1 MKSSPKV
8 RVWPY
13 HYEGYD
19 SKGRFCSYW
28 HQIEEVLLLKPE
40 EVLEVGIGSGFVS
53 EYLKKLGV
61 KIVTLDIEKGLK
73 PDFTGSVLEL
83 PFADE
88 SFEVV
93 TCFEVLEHLSY
104 QHFNKALSE
113 IWRVSKSHLILS
125 LPDINTVY
133 RIDVQVPKLG
143 EIKRLVSLSRVKRLI
158 PLPRGKKPA
167 YVFNGEHH
175 WEIGQA
181 GYPLSKVTADI
192 KETGFEI
199 QKTYKVFEEPD
210 HRFFILKKTKR

>member
-1 MKSSPKV
+1 V

-13 HYEGYD
+13 HYASYD

-28 HQIEEVLLLKPE
+28 HQIEEILWLEPK

-61 KIVTLDIEKGLK
+61 KIVTLDIDKRLN
-73 PDFTGSVLEL
+73 PDFVGSVLEL

-88 SFEVV
+88 SFEAVA
-93 TCFEVLEHLSY
+93 CFELLEHLPY
-104 QHFNKALSE
+104 QDFSQALSE
-113 IWRVSKSHLILS
+113 ILRVSKSYAILS

-143 EIKRLVSLSRVKRLI
+143 EIKKLVSLSRIKKFI
-158 PLPRGKKPA
+158 PWLGKKPA
-167 YVFNGEHH
+167 YVFNGEHY
-175 WEIGQA
+175 WEIGYA

-192 KETGFEI
+192 EKAGCKI
-199 QKTYKVFEEPD
+199 QNMYKVFEEPL
-210 HRFFILKKTKR
+210 HRFFILKKTKSGNYGKNK